1 MAQRI
6 FWYLRH
12 FGSRPNLGP
21 FVAYANILAIIEQKQ
36 EIIIFFNKLF
46 QRQIF
51 IVFGRN
57 KDQIKEL
64 FLNFMNMQ

>member
-1 MAQRI
+1 MTQRI
-6 FWYLRH
+6 FLYLRH
-12 FGSRPNLGP
+12 FGSRPVLDLFG
-21 FVAYANILAIIEQKQ
+21 ASANILAKIKQKQ

-46 QRQIF
+46 RRQIF

-64 FLNFMNMQ
+64 FLNLLNMQ

>member
-1 MAQRI
+1 MTQRI

-12 FGSRPNLGP
+12 YGSRPNLDL
-21 FVAYANILAIIEQKQ
+21 FVASANILAIIEQKQ
-36 EIIIFFNKLF
+36 EFIIFFNKLF
-46 QRQIF
+46 RRQIF

-57 KDQIKEL
+57 KDQIKGV